1 EFYERKEI
9 RDMLGYL
16 RLLANPDDDL
26 AFLRAVNSHPRG
38 IGQTT
43 LDRLGAC
50 AARLGLSLWAA
61 ATKVST
67 LEGIPRAAQAKIA
80 TFVAQMEPLRSE
92 ITGPVAPLMEKVLE
106 ASGYET
112 HLKQGGDKE
121 EGAMENIDELISGA
135 ALYDKQSETP
145 SLIDYLQSIA
155 LYSDTDAFD
164 PEAGKVS
171 LMTLHAAKG
180 LEFEHVFIAGLE
192 EGILPH
198 ERCLESSEEIEEERR
213 LCFVGVTRAKDEL
226 TLTLARHRT
235 LRGQFLRTVPSP
247 FLFEMGFAPRDMEAM
262 NDWSQT
268 EDADMDGDDLPDE
281 LEESPPH
288 SRFRI
293 NELVQHSTFGM
304 GRVKE
309 FVDLGEDSI
318 VVVKFNSGQLKSLMT
333 RYAKLQRV
341 GQ

>member
-1 EFYERKEI
+1 
-9 RDMLGYL
+9 
-16 RLLANPDDDL
+16 
-26 AFLRAVNSHPRG
+26 
-38 IGQTT
+38 
-43 LDRLGAC
+43 
-50 AARLGLSLWAA
+50 
-61 ATKVST
+61 
-67 LEGIPRAAQAKIA
+67 
-80 TFVAQMEPLRSE
+80 
-92 ITGPVAPLMEKVLE
+92 
-106 ASGYET
+106 
-112 HLKQGGDKE
+112 
-121 EGAMENIDELISGA
+121 MENLDELISAA
-135 ALYDKQSETP
+135 ALYDKQAESP
-145 SLIDYLQSIA
+145 SLVDYLQSIA

-213 LCFVGVTRAKDEL
+213 LCFVGITRAKDEL

-247 FLFEMGFAPRDMEAM
+247 FLYEMGFSSQDLEAV
-262 NDWSQT
+262 NDWDGT
-268 EDADMDGDDLPDE
+268 EDADMDRDE
-281 LEESPPH
+281 LSEEIDDSGTK

-341 GQ
+341 NS